1 METSFVLDDK
11 CLSLEGFESNAFH
24 RNTKSLKEELE
35 ESLENISDFDDE
47 SEKCLKTPFK
57 DKSLESNGF
66 SKKIY
71 ILIMFFIFLS
81 SIIIFQIIKFNYLNI
96 E

>member
-1 METSFVLDDK
+1 METSFVLDEK
-11 CLSLEGFESNAFH
+11 CLPLEGFESNVFH

-35 ESLENISDFDDE
+35 DNLENISDFNDE
-47 SEKCLKTPFK
+47 SEKCPSK
-57 DKSLESNGF
+57 DKSLESYGC

-71 ILIMFFIFLS
+71 ILIMLFIFLS
-81 SIIIFQIIKFNYLNI
+81 SIIIFQIIKFNYLNV